1 MDECDIKNGKLND
14 IEQQG
19 KVAAIGSFYSEQQY
33 LNKLLKKKNTGD
45 RGRKSTIME
54 DLRVNRK
61 KRNNPRNSFKTR
73 ISVREAAVGHSSFV
87 T

>member
-33 LNKLLKKKNTGD
+33 LNKLLKKKKIQEIGEE
-45 RGRKSTIME
+45 K
-54 DLRVNRK
+54 
-61 KRNNPRNSFKTR
+61 
-73 ISVREAAVGHSSFV
+73 AQ
-87 T
+87 